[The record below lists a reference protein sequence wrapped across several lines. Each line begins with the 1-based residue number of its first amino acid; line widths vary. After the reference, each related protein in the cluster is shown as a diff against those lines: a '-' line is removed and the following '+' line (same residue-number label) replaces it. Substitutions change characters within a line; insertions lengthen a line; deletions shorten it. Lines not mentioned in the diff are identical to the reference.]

1 MKYLLCDL
9 LNAFPRLERHIQNRA
24 VSSNVTGK
32 GDTHGVLLAL
42 LANIKRDRIFLPSMS
57 LKRAVSI
64 SLGSLSDS
72 VGSKV
77 SNEGSSKDRLFI
89 SALVSGSPM

>member
-1 MKYLLCDL
+1 MVCC
-9 LNAFPRLERHIQNRA
+9 RQH
-24 VSSNVTGK
+24 
-32 GDTHGVLLAL
+32 LAL
-42 LANIKRDRIFLPSMS
+42 LANMKRDRVFLPSMS
-57 LKRAVSI
+57 LKRAVSM

-72 VGSKV
+72 VGSRV